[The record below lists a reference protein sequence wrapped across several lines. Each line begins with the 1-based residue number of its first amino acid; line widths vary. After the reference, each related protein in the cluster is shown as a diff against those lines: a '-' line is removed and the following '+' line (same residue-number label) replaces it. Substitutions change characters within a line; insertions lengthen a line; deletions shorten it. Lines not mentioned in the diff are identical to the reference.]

1 MKNYPPKRRKNH
13 YVQRIESGLIWNVNP
28 SKRGSFRAQVL
39 YMFITFSMESLN
51 KRYVSL
57 RCNGN
62 WHR

>member
-51 KRYVSL
+51 KR
-57 RCNGN
+57 
-62 WHR
+62 